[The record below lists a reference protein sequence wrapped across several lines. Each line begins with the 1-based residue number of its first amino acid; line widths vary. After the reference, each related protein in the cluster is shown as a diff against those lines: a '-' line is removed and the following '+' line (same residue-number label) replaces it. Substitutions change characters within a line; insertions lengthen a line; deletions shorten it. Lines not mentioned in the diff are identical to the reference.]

1 MSKKRKIGRHK
12 KETVYFGIFSIC
24 VAFYII
30 LKINFKSGVSH
41 SSETLVLLVML
52 SSFNIH
58 KIGTIFNVRKEPKTF
73 WVKRIFLLR
82 YTLFI
87 FFKSFGLQV
96 SESLFFASILVIY
109 KIIPVDSFV
118 LLSFYVMIVDF
129 GFVLINI
136 SSYIFNILSLVFP
149 ILQITNGSLFNGSE
163 KTLSLGVLII
173 MYSLVIHSIATLN
186 IVRLGS
192 FYPAATR
199 SDLNSAGQEKFVL
212 RSFIQH
218 KLIIILVCICDFL
231 LIFWANIF
239 HLLNYLAP
247 GSVTIIMFITI
258 LEAII
263 GNSSSEMELDK
274 DRIKTMLATCNTSF
288 LLRFRGS
295 MIYFWCMTLALNIVL
310 SSIIQMFFTMNA
322 TSLITMVY
330 LPCLLIVSMLYYRKS
345 ELIVANSDIKVKLV
359 ILVAYVTVIVGG
371 IIIEIYV

>member
-1 MSKKRKIGRHK
+1 MSKTRKIARYK
-12 KETVYFGIFSIC
+12 KESIYFGIFSIC

-263 GNSSSEMELDK
+263 GNSS
-274 DRIKTMLATCNTSF
+274 
-288 LLRFRGS
+288 
-295 MIYFWCMTLALNIVL
+295 
-310 SSIIQMFFTMNA
+310 
-322 TSLITMVY
+322 
-330 LPCLLIVSMLYYRKS
+330 
-345 ELIVANSDIKVKLV
+345 
-359 ILVAYVTVIVGG
+359 
-371 IIIEIYV
+371 